1 MQRDEKRPEKDE
13 ERILAQALGE
23 IWGPGARLVARWL
36 PEDVYELVLETGS
49 SPEKAR
55 QVALAVLS
63 REGKVLENQRAETPG
78 SVVRA
83 IVGSG
88 AWNMNPAL
96 VTVRITSTAEGVTRL
111 EIRGIAKEGLI
122 RQRAGEAAVKRI
134 ADLLARMVCQIE

>member
-13 ERILAQALGE
+13 EQILAQALGE

-36 PEDVYELVLETGS
+36 PEDVYEIVLETGS
-49 SPEKAR
+49 SPEKAW

-63 REGKVLENQRAETPG
+63 REGKILENQRAETRG
-78 SVVRA
+78 SVVCA

-96 VTVRITSTAEGVTRL
+96 VKVRITPTAEGVTRL

-122 RQRAGEAAVKRI
+122 RQRAGEAAAKRI
-134 ADLLARMVCQIE
+134 ADLLANGLPN